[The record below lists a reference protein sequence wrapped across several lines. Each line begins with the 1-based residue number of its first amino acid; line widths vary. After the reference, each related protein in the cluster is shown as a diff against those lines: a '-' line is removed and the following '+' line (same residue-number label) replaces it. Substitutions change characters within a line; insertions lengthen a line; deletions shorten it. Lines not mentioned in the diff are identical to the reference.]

1 MTYLRSL
8 AADAVLPD
16 VQRAFPETAGP
27 LAAYTQAVMR
37 GPSPFSVAERE
48 LLAAYVSGLNDCGF
62 CQGVHTA
69 TAARFGVDAG
79 LLGSLLAELPTE
91 AVREALRPVL
101 AYVRTLTLT
110 PSRLSWADAQAVFAA
125 GWDDRALHDAV
136 MVCGLFNLMNR
147 FVDGLGIR
155 ADQQF
160 YAAAADQLSGPS
172 GYAAT

>member
-1 MTYLRSL
+1 
-8 AADAVLPD
+8 VLD
-16 VQRAFPETAGP
+16 
-27 LAAYTQAVMR
+27 
-37 GPSPFSVAERE
+37 
-48 LLAAYVSGLNDCGF
+48 
-62 CQGVHTA
+62 QGDG
-69 TAARFGVDAG
+69 GVDQGAPG
-79 LLGSLLAELPTE
+79 AALLLDTASVLTE
-91 AVREALRPVL
+91 PRH
-101 AYVRTLTLT
+101 TLT